1 MKRLALLIIIVPIL
15 LFAEWEMKGWEPDY
29 VPYEDA
35 KKDVNL
41 GSKTFRAGYGYFKYQ
56 LEIDSLLYASTPTA
70 GYAKYNANNGFGQLI
85 LGQLGNSSVLNLYNA
100 GYWAIQAKTTYNEG
114 FVIKVNNATVASFRK
129 DTTVEFNDDV
139 KIDGNV
145 GIGTTNP
152 SSKLDVNGNGHF
164 SGNVTVDK
172 KVNDYI
178 ELDSI
183 IIHSAV
189 GPIRYG
195 NIQGP
200 LVYYDDHTYRGSDLR
215 CENCYDVWTIHR
227 YLGRFDSLTITEVK
241 LKFYGTFNDSDT
253 IIVRIDTLNYN
264 NLNSSYFFTADTFA
278 LSSGSGWHY
287 ETISCNYKSID
298 FIWYGNQADR
308 YWFIIRH
315 KGAGSGNPINLIYM
329 KVIYRMWR

>member
-15 LFAEWEMKGWEPDY
+15 LFAEWEMKGWEPNY
-29 VPYEDA
+29 VPYENA
-35 KKDVNL
+35 KKDVDL

-70 GYAKYNANNGFGQLI
+70 GYARYGANNGHGQLV
-85 LGQLGNSSVLNLYNA
+85 LGRLGGTSVLNLYNA

-114 FVIKVNNATVASFRK
+114 FIIKVNNATVASFRT
-129 DTTVEFNDDV
+129 DTTVQFNDDV
-139 KIDGNV
+139 KVNGNV
-145 GIGTTNP
+145 GIGVSIIP
-152 SSKLDVNGNGHF
+152 SFRLNVKGNSHF
-164 SGNVTVDK
+164 GGNVYVDR

-189 GPIRYG
+189 GPVRYG
-195 NIQGP
+195 NVQGWA
-200 LVYYDDHTYRGSDLR
+200 YADDHITRGSDLR
-215 CENCYDVWTIHR
+215 CENCYDIWTIHR

-241 LKFYGTFNDSDT
+241 LKLYGTFNDSDT
-253 IIVRIDTLNYN
+253 IIVRVDTLNYN
-264 NLNSSYFFTADTFA
+264 NLNSYFFTADTFA
-278 LSSGSGWHY
+278 LSGSGWHY

-298 FIWYGNQADR
+298 FKWYGSQADR
-308 YWFIIRH
+308 YWFIIKH
-315 KGAGSGNPINLIYM
+315 KGAGSGNALNLIYM